1 MNNYSWWQQKLH
13 QFALSTNFMREVTF
27 DIESSLISVNQTQDN
42 HVFVAGLARSGTTIL
57 LNALHKS
64 NEFASLSYRDM
75 PFVLAPNLWS
85 KLSFHIKSSDL
96 IQRAHGDGIK
106 ISQDSPEAFE
116 EVFWMSFDEKDN
128 KTIEK
133 FKKYVQR
140 INHRYQKE
148 RYLSK
153 NNQNI
158 KRLELISKFF
168 PNSKI
173 LIPFRNPIQH
183 SLSLLSQHQRFL
195 EYSKKDKFISS
206 YMKWIGHTEFGP
218 NYVPI
223 HRDNL
228 NFLDFS
234 DINHW
239 MEQWY
244 LTYQNCFTTFKGNET
259 VLFVCYENLCSSE
272 KYWLDLLQRLN
283 IKVKYDF
290 EFRESYKDISLQ
302 IDKEIMNKDL
312 SLYSE
317 LSDLIK

>member
-27 DIESSLISVNQTQDN
+27 DIENFLIAVDELQDN
-42 HVFVAGLARSGTTIL
+42 NVFVAGLARSGTTIL
-57 LNALHKS
+57 LNAIHKS

-85 KLSFHIKSSDL
+85 KVFFHKQGGDS

-106 ISQDSPEAFE
+106 ISHQSPEAFE
-116 EVFWMSFDEKDN
+116 EVFWMSFDEKDK

-140 INHRYQKE
+140 INHRYQKG

-158 KRLELISKFF
+158 KRLKLISKIF

-183 SLSLLSQHQRFL
+183 GFSLLSQHQRFI

-218 NYVPI
+218 NYAPI
-223 HRDNL
+223 NNDNL
-228 NFLDFS
+228 NFLDYS

-239 MEQWY
+239 LEQWY
-244 LTYQNCFTTFKGNET
+244 LTYQNCFTTFNRNEN
-259 VLFVCYENLCSSE
+259 VFFVCYEQLCSSK
-272 KYWLDLLQRLN
+272 KYWFDILHRLN
-283 IKVKYDF
+283 IKAKYDF
-290 EFRESYKDISLQ
+290 EFKESFKDISLH
-302 IDKEIMNKDL
+302 INKDIMNQSL
-312 SLYSE
+312 SLYAK
-317 LSDLIK
+317 LSDY